1 MLLGSLLLS
10 VALGGGSVY
19 ALTAEPSAP
28 RPTGDAQATTSRPDI
43 VVVMLDDMHA
53 GPAERL
59 FQRIEPIK
67 SRFLDRG
74 VHFTNAHNETPLCCP
89 ARANFLTGRH
99 TLRHGVTGN
108 DPTGLDQSRTVAT
121 ALHDAGYWTAW
132 TGKYLNGSGKLSLPP
147 PGWDRFQHKHPKG
160 TYQPGWVAD
169 QAADVL
175 ASAPTSKPLFAVFAS
190 TAPHNEGGRYLPRTS
205 PLYEGDAR
213 CAGAG
218 TWSPPSYNEA
228 DLSDKPAYIQG
239 LTPLPFASGWPLRK
253 ACEQLLSVGDTVRN
267 LKQELA
273 RQGRL
278 RNTVFV
284 LMSDNGMGWGEHRI
298 PFKNAPYTTPL
309 ALWITW
315 PSGRGTAPRDEGG
328 LVSMIDLGV
337 TLASVGGAAMPWA
350 DGLDLSALLMD
361 AQPPITRDDML
372 HSLPDGHHAPGLG
385 LPPMPG
391 WWAVRTTSH
400 LWIEWNDGPRELYDL
415 RGDPWLLRSLHG
427 DPAYGSVRAALKAR
441 LDALRS
447 GGPN

>member
-1 MLLGSLLLS
+1 
-10 VALGGGSVY
+10 
-19 ALTAEPSAP
+19 
-28 RPTGDAQATTSRPDI
+28 
-43 VVVMLDDMHA
+43 
-53 GPAERL
+53 
-59 FQRIEPIK
+59 
-67 SRFLDRG
+67 
-74 VHFTNAHNETPLCCP
+74 
-89 ARANFLTGRH
+89 
-99 TLRHGVTGN
+99 
-108 DPTGLDQSRTVAT
+108 
-121 ALHDAGYWTAW
+121 
-132 TGKYLNGSGKLSLPP
+132 
-147 PGWDRFQHKHPKG
+147 
-160 TYQPGWVAD
+160 
-169 QAADVL
+169 VL
-175 ASAPTSKPLFAVFAS
+175 ASAPASKPIFAVFAS

-337 TLASVGGAAMPWA
+337 TLASVGGADMPWA

-447 GGPN
+447 GVPNQEDEASLRRKSARG